1 MKPGL
6 GALKAGYFGYFAAV
20 GVFQPY
26 WSLELAAQGF
36 GAAAIGTLLATGSG
50 ARVVAPLVQARISA
64 ILGDSGR
71 ALAVAAALAALL
83 VPFIA
88 ATRSLPQALV
98 LTALFALC
106 FNGLMPV
113 YDALALERLGL
124 DGARYGR
131 LRLWG
136 SIGYVVA
143 SLAVGPLVRHV
154 GVRAIPLSLVLCLL
168 ATAALCLGLRGTRRA
183 PRDEARV
190 AAVPGAGGWWFLGVC
205 FLHLVGFAA
214 YYGFYSLYLAEHGF
228 SEGVIGALW
237 ALGVLAE
244 IAFFFA
250 AAPLVRG
257 VSAKTLLLVALG
269 VTVLRWLAIAAF
281 PDSLAVLALAQVA
294 HLAGF
299 ALFHTVSVL
308 IAPGLLGTDRERAQA
323 LVSSAG
329 WGAGLVVGSALAG
342 GVWQALG
349 PRMMYVMA
357 ALVTLLAGVVAQV
370 MLSGS
375 ALAAATSPARA
386 GESR

>member
-1 MKPGL
+1 MKRGL

-64 ILGDSGR
+64 VVGDSGR
-71 ALAVAAALAALL
+71 SLALAAALAAAL

-124 DGARYGR
+124 DVARYGR

-154 GVRAIPLSLVLCLL
+154 GVRAIPLSLLLCLL
-168 ATAALCLGLRGTRRA
+168 ATATLCLGLRGARSA
-183 PRDEARV
+183 PRDETRV
-190 AAVPGAGGWWFLGVC
+190 AAAPGAGGWWFLGVC

-214 YYGFYSLYLAEHGF
+214 YYGFYSLYLAERGF

-257 VSAKTLLLVALG
+257 VNAKTLLLVALG

-281 PDSLAVLALAQVA
+281 PDSLAILALAQVA

-308 IAPGLLGTDRERAQA
+308 IAPALLGTDRERAQA

-357 ALVTLLAGVVAQV
+357 ALVTLLAGVVAQF